1 MDKEI
6 ETLEKELND
15 LLKTK
20 QKLLIPGMMTGGD
33 EESISEKRDNITN
46 TKSKFQK
53 MRKILIDKML
63 KYTDI
68 LLILAK
74 AKNEIDDDEV
84 ASNMVTK
91 QSFKD
96 MAKILILYLKQH
108 ILNFSELFRKILN
121 DIKRYHEIIM
131 QEVDLCDKLL
141 REAEN
146 E

>member
-1 MDKEI
+1 
-6 ETLEKELND
+6 

-20 QKLLIPGMMTGGD
+20 QQIIPGTGVYGQQMGGND
-33 EESISEKRDNITN
+33 ESILKLRDKITK

-53 MRKILIDKML
+53 MKKILIDKML

-74 AKNEIDDDEV
+74 STNNEEKYKVPD
-84 ASNMVTK
+84 MVTK

-96 MAKILILYLKQH
+96 MAKTLILFLKQH
-108 ILNFSELFRKILN
+108 ILNFSEPFRRILN

-131 QEVDLCDKLL
+131 VEVDVCNKLL

>member
-1 MDKEI
+1 MPM
-6 ETLEKELND
+6 
-15 LLKTK
+15 
-20 QKLLIPGMMTGGD
+20 QSGGN
-33 EESISEKRDNITN
+33 EESISELRDNITN

-74 AKNEIDDDEV
+74 PNKESIEDDKIPD
-84 ASNMVTK
+84 MVTK

-96 MAKILILYLKQH
+96 MAKTLILFLKQH
-108 ILNFSELFRKILN
+108 ILHFSEPFRKILN
-121 DIKRYHEIIM
+121 DIKRYHEKIM
-131 QEVDLCDKLL
+131 VEVDICDKLL

>member
-1 MDKEI
+1 M
-6 ETLEKELND
+6 
-15 LLKTK
+15 
-20 QKLLIPGMMTGGD
+20 PGMMTTGQTGGD
-33 EESISEKRDNITN
+33 EESTSEKRDNITK

-74 AKNEIDDDEV
+74 AKNEFEDDKV
-84 ASNMVTK
+84 SNMVTK

-96 MAKILILYLKQH
+96 MAKTLILFLKQH

-131 QEVDLCDKLL
+131 QEVDVCDKLL

>member
-1 MDKEI
+1 M
-6 ETLEKELND
+6 
-15 LLKTK
+15 
-20 QKLLIPGMMTGGD
+20 IPMQSGGN
-33 EESISEKRDNITN
+33 EESISELRDKITK
-46 TKSKFQK
+46 TKNKFQK

-74 AKNEIDDDEV
+74 SNEENEENKENEV
-84 ASNMVTK
+84 TNMVTK

-96 MAKILILYLKQH
+96 MAKLLILFLKQH
-108 ILNFSELFRKILN
+108 ILHFSDPFRKLLN
-121 DIKRYHEIIM
+121 DIKRYHEKIM
-131 QEVDLCDKLL
+131 VEVEICDKLL